1 MGVRGLD
8 SFLKSQDGIYENL
21 QFRSSRLV
29 IDGCS
34 LTYQL
39 YFSSGLDQNH
49 GGEYAAYEN
58 LIERFIT
65 ALRTCKISPF
75 VVLDGGSVISK
86 AKTAV
91 KRAKNRIHK
100 SNRASMSGEHK
111 DILPKLADIVFRQKL
126 AQLQVPVAQSI
137 SESDQEIAALA
148 AEWECPALSNDSDF
162 YIVDLPKGFLPFS
175 DFQWKQNGS
184 LSFIPCRRYKSST
197 FCRLFRLQPQFLPT
211 FAALA
216 GNDYI
221 EWEEINWDQF
231 VPPGTEPHG
240 RLRGL
245 LHWLKRYQEPEEALE
260 AALDLMGEP
269 NEKKEEVL
277 QRLHLGMKAYQL
289 RPSALSRFFL
299 HKELPE
305 FPAQVA
311 HRVPKWM
318 LLALAQVCLSRF
330 ILDKMLKTFGE
341 AVKQAM
347 MEPGG
352 TSNPDCRSQEP
363 PLPSAQA
370 VDRGAGVNE
379 ISRPIRQVMYGL
391 LFGGKKLV
399 HVEEFDKNEDNELIS
414 IEVKPE
420 FTKTS
425 KRLHL
430 ETLPEAELSDRLQVL
445 LETLGVT
452 EESLSLLPPELK
464 LQAAV
469 TCYWFRKA
477 QPTPDFTELD
487 ALLLGMCI
495 KNTPTSTAA
504 LKTEKSQKLE
514 QNVVPAFKQWQ
525 TCLQDSIH
533 LNQLLCFPLDEP
545 DVARLYQGKLVHQLL
560 HSMRS
565 GGKPKTFL
573 KGDGSSEKLYCSMLS
588 MVLQHQGQKGQGAAT
603 RQQQS
608 LKDLSTNVQLLSLQ
622 DDETEKEV
630 QAAAAAAQRELDE
643 QQLQLRPRHRT
654 KERSNRCKN
663 PELARKKDC
672 RGWDL
677 L

>member
-1 MGVRGLD
+1 SISYTDQSNLFVLGL
-8 SFLKSQDGIYENL
+8 FLP
-21 QFRSSRLV
+21 
-29 IDGCS
+29 
-34 LTYQL
+34 
-39 YFSSGLDQNH
+39 GLDQNH
-49 GGEYAAYEN
+49 GGEYDAYEN
-58 LIERFIT
+58 LIETFIT
-65 ALRTCKISPF
+65 ALRTCEISPF

-126 AQLQVPVAQSI
+126 AQLQVPVAQSV

-148 AEWECPALSNDSDF
+148 AEWQCPVLSNDSDF

-175 DFQWKQNGS
+175 DFQWKQSGS
-184 LSFIPCRRYKSST
+184 LSCIPCRRYKSSR
-197 FCRLFRLQPQFLPT
+197 FCDSFRLQPQLLPT

-221 EWEEINWDQF
+221 EREEINWDQ
-231 VPPGTEPHG
+231 PGTEPHG
-240 RLRGL
+240 RLGGL

-260 AALDLMGEP
+260 AALDLRREP

-277 QRLHLGMKAYQL
+277 QSLHLGMEAYQL
-289 RPSALSRFFL
+289 RPSSLRRFFR
-299 HKELPE
+299 HDEPPE
-305 FPAQVA
+305 FPAQVM
-311 HRVPKWM
+311 KS
-318 LLALAQVCLSRF
+318 LFL
-330 ILDKMLKTFGE
+330 
-341 AVKQAM
+341 
-347 MEPGG
+347 
-352 TSNPDCRSQEP
+352 NP
-363 PLPSAQA
+363 A

-391 LFGGKKLV
+391 LFGGEKLV
-399 HVEEFDKNEDNELIS
+399 HVEEFDKNEENELIS

-430 ETLPEAELSDRLQVL
+430 ETLPEVMLHLYRLQVL

-464 LQAAV
+464 LPAAV
-469 TCYWFRKA
+469 TCYWFLKA
-477 QPTPDFTELD
+477 QPTPDFTELE

-495 KNTPTSTAA
+495 KNTPTSTAGNWNQSA
-504 LKTEKSQKLE
+504 SSE

-525 TCLQDSIH
+525 TCLQDSIR

-545 DVARLYQGKLVHQLL
+545 E
-560 HSMRS
+560 
-565 GGKPKTFL
+565 TFL
-573 KGDGSSEKLYCSMLS
+573 KGDRSSEKLYRSMRS
-588 MVLQHQGQKGQGAAT
+588 MVLQHQAQKGQGAAT

-622 DDETEKEV
+622 DDETEK
-630 QAAAAAAQRELDE
+630 
-643 QQLQLRPRHRT
+643 
-654 KERSNRCKN
+654 
-663 PELARKKDC
+663 
-672 RGWDL
+672 
-677 L
+677 